1 MSRDEVEAGRS
12 RIDRCSVRYIKL
24 GSGGRWEAA
33 AIDGGTLEW
42 GSEADPVD
50 FARQRDW
57 AGARRHYIDHGVTP
71 GTATSYVREL
81 TDFFTLGSDTLWIT
95 FAQDRLWWAF
105 ADPDVEY
112 RGGAT
117 ATHGAF
123 SRRTIG
129 AWRSTDLRGKPLIQN
144 NLSSALTKVAGY
156 RQTMCKV
163 EAQDYL
169 FRLLNAQDDMAQAKA
184 KADLVQLQASLAP
197 IIQSLHWSDFELL
210 IDLIFSRAGWRRVS
224 RLGGTLKDHDL
235 ILEQPITRDRI
246 SVQVKSR
253 ADQAVLNRYAA
264 IFAENDCTQLFFITH
279 NDMALA
285 SPQPDRITTWSVQ
298 DVAQQTVA
306 PGLSDWLL
314 ERAA

>member
-1 MSRDEVEAGRS
+1 MSREEVEAAGS

-33 AIDGGTLEW
+33 AIDGRTLEW
-42 GSEADPVD
+42 GSEADPID

-57 AGARRHYIDHGVTP
+57 AGARRHYIDRGVPP

-81 TDFFTLGSDTLWIT
+81 TDFFTLGSDALWIT
-95 FAQDRLWWAF
+95 FARDRLWWAF
-105 ADPDVEY
+105 ADPDVEH
-112 RGGAT
+112 RGSAT
-117 ATHGAF
+117 TANGAF
-123 SRRTIG
+123 FRRTIG
-129 AWRSTDLRGKPLIQN
+129 PWRSTDLRGKPLIQSE
-144 NLSSALTKVAGY
+144 LSSALTKVAGY

-169 FRLLNAQDDMAQAKA
+169 FRLLNAEDDMVQAKA
-184 KADLVQLQASLAP
+184 RADLAQLHASFVPL
-197 IIQSLHWSDFELL
+197 IQGLHWSDFELL
-210 IDLIFSRAGWRRVS
+210 VDLIFSRAGWQRVS

-264 IFAENDCTQLFFITH
+264 IFAANDYSRFFFITH
-279 NDMALA
+279 NDMSLT
-285 SPQPDRITTWSVQ
+285 SPQPDRITAWSVQ

-306 PGLSDWLL
+306 AGLSDWLL
-314 ERAA
+314 DRAA